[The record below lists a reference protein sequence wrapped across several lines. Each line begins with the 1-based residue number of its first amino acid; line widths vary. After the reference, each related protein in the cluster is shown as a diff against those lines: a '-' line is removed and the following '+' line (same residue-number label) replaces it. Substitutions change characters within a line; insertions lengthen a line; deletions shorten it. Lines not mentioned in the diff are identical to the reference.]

1 MIFFL
6 QKRGT
11 EIILKDLNHLMGQK
25 PNFAIVLQ
33 KPWKVK
39 DENRA
44 LYFPSIVTK
53 IIERNNYYFIGRK
66 WLC

>member
-1 MIFFL
+1 
-6 QKRGT
+6 
-11 EIILKDLNHLMGQK
+11 MGQK
-25 PNFAIVLQ
+25 PNFAIVIQ